1 MKETFIGLTV
11 GFAVCWVLLVV
22 CVRHSH
28 RQRLRDEALHAPLLE
43 HETLLYDQVVVF
55 AFAALTN
62 EMLRLCAGLCMCC
75 SSNEHRLDAALRGAE
90 DGYKACTLCGFENFK
105 RFQFCNICGEQLV
118 QNNDGDDVNGASD
131 SASQCD
137 SSSTDQRPKAASP
150 HTKTTTTHSPREQAV
165 VTQRQKRARNRKEW
179 VRKLGFDSKLFW
191 YREGLKS
198 LDSPFPGYTLR
209 YKGEESQI
217 IEKQQRDDDAF
228 ADTDTTCTSEFD
240 RASLTVMIVPTT
252 ASAPTEHVLLP
263 ISGSSNGSSSGR
275 SRASASSVDQENQPD
290 EGESET
296 DRFMRVGKEKC
307 ERELQDAVS
316 SVQLHLLPA
325 LTADPAHLPLPVN
338 TTNTG
343 LQWRDILSL
352 SSQVFPKKYAHFV
365 TTTAALI
372 VSSENLKISVNRDY
386 LFEDSMDAIC
396 VLPLE
401 NIRTAIR
408 IHFFNEAGIDAGGLH
423 REWFMLVNEQL
434 VDPDRG
440 LFCCVNKDE
449 QSFYLNANSRRDA
462 GEHHLRYYYASGRL
476 VGRALLEGYVLG
488 FHLALPLLK
497 VILGLPISFRD
508 LEFFDPELYRN
519 LLWLLENDGAEALGL
534 DFSVIE
540 ARSDSEAVVV
550 DLIPDGRHIDVIDE
564 NKHKYVERRFRYLLF
579 ESVSSQLYV
588 FLKGVYEVIPQE
600 LLMLFDPEEFDYLL
614 CGSDEIDVDDWER
627 NTRYTVGLH
636 EHQAVVW
643 FWELVREMPNEY
655 RRRLLHF
662 ATGSSR
668 VPIAGFSSLTSYDGR
683 LCPFTLKGHLQDYES
698 DAGAV
703 TQRLVQLGCVEE
715 HERQSPEPLVHGS
728 NEDAAREAFL
738 EQSDHSA
745 ERGDRPPAIAR
756 VTRLVILPVAAGV
769 GS

>member
-1 MKETFIGLTV
+1 MKETFVGLLV

-22 CVRHSH
+22 CVRRSH
-28 RQRLRDEALHAPLLE
+28 RERLRDEALHAPLL
-43 HETLLYDQVVVF
+43 D
-55 AFAALTN
+55 
-62 EMLRLCAGLCMCC
+62 
-75 SSNEHRLDAALRGAE
+75 SNEHRLDAALRGAE
-90 DGYKACTLCGFENFK
+90 DGYKACALCGFENFK

-118 QNNDGDDVNGASD
+118 QDDDVDDANGASD
-131 SASQCD
+131 SA
-137 SSSTDQRPKAASP
+137 TEQRPKAASP
-150 HTKTTTTHSPREQAV
+150 HTTTTTTTTRSPREQAV
-165 VTQRQKRARNRKEW
+165 VTQRQKRAKNRKEW
-179 VRKLGFDSKLFW
+179 VRKLGFDGELFW

-198 LDSPFPGYTLR
+198 LDSPFPGFALQ
-209 YKGEESQI
+209 YKGEEPPLL
-217 IEKQQRDDDAF
+217 EKRRRDDDAF
-228 ADTDTTCTSEFD
+228 ADTDTTCASEFD
-240 RASLTVMIVPTT
+240 RASLTVVVVPSA
-252 ASAPTEHVLLP
+252 ASAPVEHALLP
-263 ISGSSNGSSSGR
+263 ISGSSNDSASSR
-275 SRASASSVDQENQPD
+275 SRASVSSMAHENQLD
-290 EGESET
+290 GGESET

-307 ERELQDAVS
+307 ERELQDAMS
-316 SVQLHLLPA
+316 SIQLHLLPA

-338 TTNTG
+338 TTNAG

-396 VLPLE
+396 VLPIE
-401 NIRTAIR
+401 NILTAIR

-440 LFCCVNKDE
+440 LFRCVNKDE
-449 QSFYLNANSRRDA
+449 QSFYLNGNSQYDA

-497 VILGLPISFRD
+497 MILGLPISFRD
-508 LEFFDPELYRN
+508 LEFFDLELYRN

-534 DFSVIE
+534 DFSITE
-540 ARSDSEAVVV
+540 THGDNGAVVV
-550 DLIPDGRHIDVIDE
+550 DLIPDGRHIDVTDE
-564 NKHKYVERRFRYLLF
+564 NKHEYVERRFRYLLF

-588 FLKGVYEVIPQE
+588 FLKGIYEVIPQE

-636 EHQAVVW
+636 GHQAVVW

-668 VPIAGFSSLTSYDGR
+668 VPIAGFSALTSYDGR
-683 LCPFTLKGHLQDYES
+683 LCPFTLKG
-698 DAGAV
+698 V
-703 TQRLVQLGCVEE
+703 RLVKDGYIVSHACFNRLDLPLHVDRNQLKAVLQATVETKMYGFTT
-715 HERQSPEPLVHGS
+715 H
-728 NEDAAREAFL
+728 
-738 EQSDHSA
+738 
-745 ERGDRPPAIAR
+745 
-756 VTRLVILPVAAGV
+756 
-769 GS
+769 